1 LKLKIFDLE
10 FDTEF
15 YYIQRDMIVDKI
27 KFNNRTFY
35 SRFEKIDTPPTPLL
49 IEQHLNRE
57 FTIALP
63 LITNNY
69 TNYIVLEYEKE
80 ETNYFYH
87 LLKHLLKSL
96 YITEFYTYE
105 GSINGVV
112 QIFIPIEN
120 TPLKEAYK
128 KIKIIKQILELKS
141 SKRCKIFPDENLPK
155 NYNKIIIPIKKM

>member
-1 LKLKIFDLE
+1 MKLKIFDLE

-15 YYIQRDMIVDKI
+15 YYIQRDTIVDKI

-35 SRFEKIDTPPTPLL
+35 SKFEKIDVQPTPLL
-49 IEQHLNRE
+49 IEQHLQRE

-63 LITNNY
+63 LITNNH

-80 ETNYFYH
+80 ETNSFYY

-96 YITEFYTYE
+96 YITEFYIYE
-105 GSINGVV
+105 SINRVV
-112 QIFIPIEN
+112 QIFIPIKN
-120 TPLKEAYK
+120 MPLQEAYK
-128 KIKIIKQILELKS
+128 KVKIIKQTLETKS
-141 SKRCKIFPDENLPK
+141 SKRCKVFPDENLPK

>member
-1 LKLKIFDLE
+1 LKIKVFDLE

-15 YYIQRDMIVDKI
+15 YYIQRDTIVDKI
-27 KFNNRTFY
+27 KFNNRTLY
-35 SRFEKIDTPPTPLL
+35 SKFEKIDIQPTPLL

-63 LITNNY
+63 LITNNH

-80 ETNYFYH
+80 ETNSFYY

-96 YITEFYTYE
+96 YITEFYIYE
-105 GSINGVV
+105 SINRVV
-112 QIFIPIEN
+112 QIFIPIKN
-120 TPLKEAYK
+120 TPLQEAYK
-128 KIKIIKQILELKS
+128 KVKIIKQTLEVKS

>member
-1 LKLKIFDLE
+1 LKIKIFDLE
-10 FDTEF
+10 FNTEF
-15 YYIQRDMIVDKI
+15 YYIQRDTIVDKI

-35 SRFEKIDTPPTPLL
+35 SKFEKIDRPPTPLL
-49 IEQHLNRE
+49 IEQHLHRE

-63 LITNNY
+63 LITNNH

-105 GSINGVV
+105 GSTKRVV
-112 QIFIPIEN
+112 QIFIPIGD

-128 KIKIIKQILELKS
+128 KVKNIKQTLELKS

-155 NYNKIIIPIKKM
+155 NYNKIIIPIEKM

>member
-15 YYIQRDMIVDKI
+15 YYIQRDTIVDKI

-35 SRFEKIDTPPTPLL
+35 SRFEKIDTTPTPLL

-63 LITNNY
+63 LITDNH

-96 YITEFYTYE
+96 YITEFYTYK

-112 QIFIPIEN
+112 QIFIPIED
-120 TPLKEAYK
+120 TPIKEAYK
-128 KIKIIKQILELKS
+128 KVKTIKQTLEIKS

-155 NYNKIIIPIKKM
+155 NYNKIIIPIEKM